1 MCYPSNKKRTRILFW
16 LIGKFDERYKKLV
29 FFIRVS
35 TFSFSQLVVDVG
47 ELYLGPSSPTSVY
60 EVNLTKSNLIAGCS
74 AILLPNSKT
83 LRSYGPPMKIIHSF
97 PSDITGLRFLFIPS
111 GTPTV
116 D

>member
-1 MCYPSNKKRTRILFW
+1 MEIEE
-16 LIGKFDERYKKLV
+16 GYKKLL
-29 FFIRVS
+29 FFTRVN

-47 ELYLGPSSPTSVY
+47 EFCLGPSPLASLY